1 MDSSAAGAALVPVL
15 AASACGTA
23 TTSAASSDVAHA
35 LYLPVAAD
43 LFAAALPR
51 PAAVAA
57 LNPPCACSPPASPP
71 SNIFCS
77 CSSSRS
83 ASSLLYLFPDAVSPP
98 CVHVPPPF
106 IHPPYSPTIRLI
118 GFSARPPDVCW

>member
-1 MDSSAAGAALVPVL
+1 MDFSAAGAALVPVL
-15 AASACGTA
+15 AASACDNA
-23 TTSAASSDVAHA
+23 TTSAASSAVAPA
-35 LYLPVAAD
+35 VYLPVATD

-57 LNPPCACSPPASPP
+57 LNPPCACCPPASPL

-77 CSSSRS
+77 CSSSRT

-98 CVHVPPPF
+98 RVHVPQLF
-106 IHPPYSPTIRLI
+106 
-118 GFSARPPDVCW
+118 D